1 MIINKMPTRKELYK
15 IAQRLNI
22 SGRSS
27 MRKADLELAIN
38 HKKSMPRVT
47 IKHRSRSKSPK
58 VRKSK
63 SPKVRKSRSPKV
75 RKAKSLK
82 KTVDKEPIITIT
94 CGDVAENHVGNQ
106 QIGHLVPKGH
116 GFNKGDLELAAEKFR
131 KKGYVVEL
139 HDLNTGLDGVLVDG
153 KPPRAEEASI
163 LIVRNGLEALIG
175 KGKSNKFFKEL
186 VGLDWDKKFYDTR
199 RKKVLNKHARH
210 NLCFSKNSQEPEYL
224 KGKGRIVAYSKVPRF
239 EKIMKA
245 LPKYFGPKSKKLQA
259 EGNKYFN
266 KSKTGIGYHG
276 DTERR
281 KVVAWRLGEGNYGD
295 ERSKMPIHW
304 QWYIRSKPVGKNMKF
319 DVFGGDIY
327 AMSEKATGQDWK
339 KKIYP
344 GSKSESMPTL
354 RHAAGSKKYT
364 QIKTK

>member
-1 MIINKMPTRKELYK
+1 MKELYK

-27 MRKADLELAIN
+27 MRKAELETAIK
-38 HKKSMPRVT
+38 HKRSMARVT
-47 IKHRSRSKSPK
+47 IKHRSRS
-58 VRKSK
+58 R

-210 NLCFSKNSQEPEYL
+210 NLWFFQNF
-224 KGKGRIVAYSKVPRF
+224 PRSPSTLRVKEELLLTQKF
-239 EKIMKA
+239 RA
-245 LPKYFGPKSKKLQA
+245 SKKL
-259 EGNKYFN
+259 
-266 KSKTGIGYHG
+266 
-276 DTERR
+276 
-281 KVVAWRLGEGNYGD
+281 
-295 ERSKMPIHW
+295 
-304 QWYIRSKPVGKNMKF
+304 
-319 DVFGGDIY
+319 
-327 AMSEKATGQDWK
+327 
-339 KKIYP
+339 
-344 GSKSESMPTL
+344 
-354 RHAAGSKKYT
+354 
-364 QIKTK
+364 